1 MIMCWDVGDACYVA
15 MLTTTPPVHTI
26 SLSTAMTKTEFLV
39 PKEKVFETKKKMLP
53 LTWHHS
59 GSVDDQM
66 ITVQ

>member
-39 PKEKVFETKKKMLP
+39 PKEKVFETKKNAATNLASFW
-53 LTWHHS
+53 LC
-59 GSVDDQM
+59 G
-66 ITVQ
+66 